1 VRIGVFGLGVVG
13 SHLIR
18 QLSTPLVSTPLVSS
32 SADGVTDLVDIT
44 VVSRG
49 PGPRPIAGVPP
60 NALRSI
66 QWVSAGAVPECDVG
80 VIALPAGHHHA
91 IAQRL
96 IRRGSDVVSV
106 SDAVE
111 DVQALR
117 RLQSEAEQRGRCIVA
132 GAGFAPGL
140 SCVLARHA
148 AASFDTVTEVH
159 VAKQGTGGPS
169 CARQHHAALKLAAWD
184 YRDGEWLRRPG
195 GSGRELLWFPSP
207 VDGVDCYRAELPDAL
222 LLQPAFPEA
231 RRISARLG
239 ATRRD
244 RFTSRLPML
253 RPPHAEGGVG
263 AIRVEVW
270 GTQSGQPG
278 ARVFGVAA
286 RPAEAA
292 AIAVSETLRSLRHE
306 SAWAGVRG
314 LAEIVD
320 PGPFLREIRRAGLN
334 VETFEGHQDW
344 Q

>member
-1 VRIGVFGLGVVG
+1 VRIAVFGLGIVG

-18 QLSTPLVSTPLVSS
+18 QLSTHDDDCSFE
-32 SADGVTDLVDIT
+32 IT
-44 VVSRG
+44 VVSRRSE
-49 PGPRPIAGVPP
+49 PRQISGVSLSPWQ
-60 NALRSI
+60 RV
-66 QWVSAGAVPECDVG
+66 QWAYPGAVPECDIG
-80 VIALPAGHHHA
+80 VIALPAGHHYA

-96 IRRGSDVVSV
+96 IRRGADVVSV

-111 DVQALR
+111 DVQALK
-117 RLQSEAEQRGRCIVA
+117 RLDAEAQQRGRRIAA

-140 SCVLARHA
+140 TCVLARHA
-148 AASFDTVTEVH
+148 AATFDAVTEVH

-169 CARQHHAALKLAAWD
+169 CARQHHASLKLPAWD

-222 LLQPAFPEA
+222 LLQPAFPSA
-231 RRISARLG
+231 HRISARLG

-263 AIRVEVW
+263 AVRVEVW
-270 GTQSGQPG
+270 GTRSAQP
-278 ARVFGVAA
+278 AAQVLGVAA

-292 AIAVSETLRSLRHE
+292 AVVVQETLRVLSDDA
-306 SAWAGVRG
+306 SWSGVRG
-314 LAEIVD
+314 LAQFVH
-320 PGPFLREIRRAGLN
+320 PGLFLRRARVAGLT
-334 VETFEGHQDW
+334 VETFEGHRDW